1 MSKIVEDLKEKQFS
15 LLNSSNYIIEEI
27 LDDLILVFTNPF
39 DKEQYTCTELH
50 EEYEFSEIKDLFIR
64 IFKVSPTE
72 PIMIEA
78 SEKIEDLRKAGDKVI
93 LKEFAK
99 VVFETIIKLLQSHL
113 GFFITFSFSTD
124 NKQIFLVLKTSEHNL
139 KVQADIVDYKLQ
151 FNAEAAEINDAFKY
165 EFQDVLP
172 YAAFEKTNKD
182 DGKSI
187 SKNSERFFQRYDRN
201 GKLSEDGELFR
212 FNDKIRLLHSIISST
227 FDLGELK
234 NLEILINFFPL
245 HNKSE
250 LQALTQN
257 WANFSVKTFFK
268 PQPIE
273 RIRAYFGEEVTLYF
287 AWLEYYVK

>member
-182 DGKSI
+182 DG
-187 SKNSERFFQRYDRN
+187 NRYR
-201 GKLSEDGELFR
+201 R
-212 FNDKIRLLHSIISST
+212 T
-227 FDLGELK
+227 LK
-234 NLEILINFFPL
+234 G
-245 HNKSE
+245 
-250 LQALTQN
+250 
-257 WANFSVKTFFK
+257 FFK
-268 PQPIE
+268 GMTGME
-273 RIRAYFGEEVTLYF
+273 N
-287 AWLEYYVK
+287 

>member
-50 EEYEFSEIKDLFIR
+50 EEYEFSELKDLFIR

-139 KVQADIVDYKLQ
+139 KVQADIVDY
-151 FNAEAAEINDAFKY
+151 
-165 EFQDVLP
+165 
-172 YAAFEKTNKD
+172 
-182 DGKSI
+182 
-187 SKNSERFFQRYDRN
+187 
-201 GKLSEDGELFR
+201 
-212 FNDKIRLLHSIISST
+212 
-227 FDLGELK
+227 
-234 NLEILINFFPL
+234 
-245 HNKSE
+245 
-250 LQALTQN
+250 
-257 WANFSVKTFFK
+257 
-268 PQPIE
+268 
-273 RIRAYFGEEVTLYF
+273 
-287 AWLEYYVK
+287 